1 MNRFVLLLALL
12 TIACASASV
21 HAQAFWER
29 AGGMPARDVRHVT
42 GTADGG
48 VLVASDDGDVWR
60 SSDNGMTWSRRTF
73 PTEGAICTALAVAG
87 PDTVLAATESGV
99 FLSPDQGRTWLA
111 TSGISG
117 ACLHLAV
124 LPGGDVYAATNDTRI
139 YRSTTNGRTWS
150 HVNTF
155 GAAIVSLAAEPAG
168 TVLTASAFEIYR
180 STSSGISWS
189 LVKRFTARIAQVLAS
204 RSGTLFVRGQS
215 GATLERSTDLGVTWT
230 QISPTGRTNGDNRIT
245 TIAEAAD
252 GTLFIGLMNARAE
265 EGGGGVRR
273 STDGGLTWQDAFDG
287 ISAIR
292 DERSAIVALGFR
304 SDGAVFAG
312 SLAHGLYR
320 SADGIVWQRAD
331 RILPLDYNPGNG
343 YPINNLPR
351 SMAALAG
358 GVVYAG
364 TQGLGLFATSDSGR
378 TWRQSMDLVTARRID
393 AIVRGDAAVYVLSD
407 GNGIWRIDAAGQSRR
422 ITPAFTSATGYALV
436 ERGDGTL
443 FSLAAADLLRRS
455 TDLGATWS
463 IVGDAPAQLG
473 MRAIASDGA
482 GTLYAAGAT
491 AAHRSTDDGVTWT
504 PLGSPL
510 AGEAPNGVFAVMSD
524 GTLFWCHGF
533 WFSLPPRTFDVYRRR
548 AADTTWTR
556 LRFDTPVPP
565 ELIGGIDI
573 DAGGAISLGSSGG
586 VLRSTDR
593 GDTWR
598 LMFGHFSAEAA
609 ISRAPDGP
617 LYIIGADGVFR
628 TSSIAAM
635 DIAIIARTEF
645 DSLALDPVTGLVAPG
660 SFRMWARVRNG
671 SAERLDSVWVDVRPA
686 SPVHTVTPRSQL
698 VALTLGPGGESPEFE
713 YTVTPA
719 TPAKAGLLTLSC
731 SMRSTTL
738 PAPQTSVSVWLPARG
753 RPRFSGILTADVDP
767 VLWDTLHW
775 RAGGTPSAHGDYNV
789 VLLDARVRIGGA
801 GPARWPRAQLRLP
814 DGVRHELGDS
824 AIKTLLPA
832 PLQIGDS
839 VHVSWLVRLPNLAR
853 DTVLT
858 FRAIMFDDS
867 SGVRDTML
875 LALAVEGRPA
885 RTALRLSV
893 ASIPP
898 DTLRYDDVLKDYEG
912 GISQHGSYTVFPLR
926 TVAWNPGTA
935 DALLVRLVPRTGAD
949 IVADP
954 FAPVVTDVLSG
965 GDSLIVAIPLRALPD
980 TVWRRAT
987 LCVDLRGANIRDT
1000 TVCHDLV
1007 IAPFP
1012 RTVGVG
1018 ARDAVPDALQLGVH
1032 PHPVAGVASVTWR
1045 QPGAGVARIALVDL
1059 LGRECALLTD
1069 SWHAAGTHTLR
1080 LDVRGLASGV
1090 YLLVL
1095 QIDRRRMAI
1104 PFQCLRN

>member
-1 MNRFVLLLALL
+1 MNRFVLLLVLL
-12 TIACASASV
+12 ITVCTSTPA

-29 AGGMPARDVRHVT
+29 AGGIPALDVRVVT
-42 GTADGG
+42 GTDDGG
-48 VLVASDDGDVWR
+48 VLVASDDGNVWR

-73 PTEGAICTALAVAG
+73 PMEGAICAALAHVG
-87 PDTVLAATESGV
+87 VDTVLAATESGV

-111 TSGISG
+111 TSGIDG
-117 ACLHLAV
+117 ICLHV
-124 LPGGDVYAATNDTRI
+124 TITPGGDAYAATHDTRI
-139 YRSTTNGRTWS
+139 FRSTTGGRTWTQ
-150 HVNTF
+150 VNTF
-155 GAAIVSLAAEPAG
+155 GPAIVSLAAEPAG
-168 TVLTASAFEIYR
+168 TVLAANAFEIYR
-180 STSSGISWS
+180 STSNGVSWS
-189 LVKRFTARIAQVLAS
+189 LVKRFTSRIAQVLAT
-204 RSGTLFVRGQS
+204 RSGTLFVRRES
-215 GATLERSTDLGVTWT
+215 AATLERSTDLGVTWT
-230 QISPTGRTNGDNRIT
+230 QISPTARPNGDNRI
-245 TIAEAAD
+245 ASLGEAPD
-252 GTLFIGLMNARAE
+252 GTLYIGLMNARAE

-320 SADGIVWQRAD
+320 SADGIVWQRGD
-331 RILPLDYNPGNG
+331 RILPLDYDPGNG
-343 YPINNLPR
+343 YPINNLPH
-351 SMAALAG
+351 SMAALPR

-378 TWRQSMDLVTARRID
+378 TWRQRTDLVSALRID
-393 AIVRGDAAVYVLSD
+393 AIVRGNAAVYVLSD
-407 GNGIWRIDAAGQSRR
+407 GNGIWRIDAAGLSRR
-422 ITPAFTSATGYALV
+422 ITPAFTSTTGYALV
-436 ERGDGTL
+436 ERSDGTL
-443 FSLAAADLLRRS
+443 FTLATGDLLRRS

-463 IVGDAPAQLG
+463 IVGDAPQTLG
-473 MRAIASDGA
+473 LRTLHCGAA
-482 GTLYAAGAT
+482 GTLHAAAST
-491 AAHRSTDDGVTWT
+491 AAHRSTDGGTTWLSLENPLPAGT
-504 PLGSPL
+504 PSGP
-510 AGEAPNGVFAVMSD
+510 FAVAPD
-524 GTLFWCHGF
+524 GTAYWCHAVTGGM
-533 WFSLPPRTFDVYRRR
+533 PPWTVDMYRRR
-548 AADTTWTR
+548 PADTGWTT
-556 LRFDTPVPP
+556 LQFDMPIPP
-565 ELIGGIDI
+565 MLVGGIEI
-573 DAGGAISLGSSGG
+573 DADGAISLGTGTG

-593 GDTWR
+593 GDTWQSA
-598 LMFGHFSAEAA
+598 FGGLSAEAA
-609 ISRAPDGP
+609 ISRASDGA
-617 LYIIGADGVFR
+617 LYIIGSDGVFR
-628 TSSIAAM
+628 TTSLSAL
-635 DIAIIARTEF
+635 DIAIIARTEY

-671 SAERLDSVWVDVRPA
+671 STEHLDSVWVDVLP
-686 SPVHTVTPRSQL
+686 SSSVHTVTPRSQL
-698 VALTLGPGGESPEFE
+698 VALTLDPGGESPEFE

-738 PAPQTSVSVWLPARG
+738 PAPQTSVSVWMPGRG
-753 RPRFSGILTADVDP
+753 RPRFEGTFTADVDP

-775 RAGGTPSAHGDYNV
+775 RAGGTPSAHGDYNI
-789 VLLDARVRIGGA
+789 VLLDAHAQVGGA

-839 VHVSWLVRLPNLAR
+839 VHVSWRVRLPSLAR

-858 FRAIMFDDS
+858 FLAIMRDDS
-867 SGVRDTML
+867 SGVRDTLL

-912 GISQHGSYTVFPLR
+912 IASQHGSYTVFPLR

-935 DALLVRLVPRTGAD
+935 DALFVRLAVRTGAD

-954 FAPVVTDVLSG
+954 FITLATDVLAG
-965 GDSLIVAIPLRALPD
+965 GDSLIYAIPLRALPD

-1000 TVCHDLV
+1000 TVCHELV

-1018 ARDAVPDALQLGVH
+1018 GRDAVPDALQLGVH
-1032 PHPVAGVASVTWR
+1032 PHPVAAAASVTWR
-1045 QPGAGVARIALVDL
+1045 QPVAGVTRIALVDL

-1069 SWHAAGTHTLR
+1069 SWHTAGTHTLR
-1080 LDVRGLASGV
+1080 LDARDLAPGV
-1090 YLLVL
+1090 YMLVL
-1095 QIDRRRMAI
+1095 QIDRRRTAI
-1104 PFQCLRN
+1104 PLQCLRK

>member
-1 MNRFVLLLALL
+1 MNRFVLLLVSL
-12 TIACASASV
+12 TIACVSTRV
-21 HAQAFWER
+21 QAQAFWER
-29 AGGMPARDVRHVT
+29 AGGMPALDVRVVT

-48 VLVASDDGDVWR
+48 VLVASDDGNVWR
-60 SSDNGMTWSRRTF
+60 SSDNGTTWSRRTF
-73 PTEGAICTALAVAG
+73 PMEGAICTALAVAG
-87 PDTVLAATESGV
+87 PDTVLAATESGL
-99 FLSPDQGRTWLA
+99 FLSPDQGRSWLA
-111 TSGISG
+111 TSGITG

-124 LPGGDVYAATNDTRI
+124 LPGGDAYAATNDTRI
-139 YRSTTNGRTWS
+139 FRSTNGGRTWTL
-150 HVNTF
+150 VNTF
-155 GAAIVSLAAEPAG
+155 GPALTSLTAEPSG
-168 TVLTASAFEIYR
+168 TLLACNLYEVYR
-180 STSSGISWS
+180 STSNGVSWS
-189 LVKRFTARIAQVLAS
+189 LLKRFPTRIGQVLAT

-215 GATLERSTDLGVTWT
+215 GATLERSTDLGATWT
-230 QISPTGRTNGDNRIT
+230 QISPTARPNGDNRI
-245 TIAEAAD
+245 AALGEALD

-292 DERSAIVALGFR
+292 DERSAIVTLGFR

-320 SADGIVWQRAD
+320 SADGIVWERGD
-331 RILPLDYNPGNG
+331 RILPLDYDPGNG

-351 SMAALAG
+351 SMAALPR

-378 TWRQSMDLVTARRID
+378 TWRQRTDLVSALRMD
-393 AIVRGDAAVYVLSD
+393 AIVRGNAAAYVLSD
-407 GNGIWRIDAAGQSRR
+407 GNGIWRIDTAGLSRR
-422 ITPAFTSATGYALV
+422 ITPAFTSTTGYALV
-436 ERGDGTL
+436 ERSDGTL
-443 FSLAAADLLRRS
+443 FSLAAGDLLRRS

-463 IVGDAPAQLG
+463 IVGDAPQTLG
-473 MRAIASDGA
+473 LRTLHADAA
-482 GTLYAAGAT
+482 GTLHAAAST
-491 AAHRSTDDGVTWT
+491 AAHRSTDGGVTWT
-504 PLGSPL
+504 SLGTPLP
-510 AGEAPNGVFAVMSD
+510 ADAPSGPFAVAPD
-524 GTLFWCHGF
+524 GTAYWCHAVTGGM
-533 WFSLPPRTFDVYRRR
+533 PPWNVDMYRRR
-548 AADTTWTR
+548 PADTGWTK
-556 LRFDTPVPP
+556 LQFDMPIPP
-565 ELIGGIDI
+565 MLVGGIEI
-573 DAGGAISLGSSGG
+573 DADGAISLGTGTG

-593 GDTWR
+593 GETWR
-598 LMFGHFSAEAA
+598 SMFGLFSAEAA

-617 LYIIGADGVFR
+617 LYIIGSDGVFR
-628 TSSIAAM
+628 TSSLAAL
-635 DIAIIARTEF
+635 DIAIIARTEY
-645 DSLALDPVTGLVAPG
+645 DSLTLDPVTGLVAPD

-671 SAERLDSVWVDVRPA
+671 SAERLDSVWVDVLPA

-719 TPAKAGLLTLSC
+719 TPSKSGLLTLSC

-738 PAPQTSVSVWLPARG
+738 PAPQTIVSVWLPARG
-753 RPRFSGILTADVDP
+753 RPSFDGTFTADMNP

-775 RAGGTPSAHGDYNV
+775 RTGGTASPLGDYNV
-789 VLLDARVRIGGA
+789 VRLDAHMRIGGA

-814 DGVRHELGDS
+814 DAVRHEQGDS

-858 FRAIMFDDS
+858 FLAIMRDDS
-867 SGVRDTML
+867 IGVRDTLL
-875 LALAVEGRPA
+875 LALAVDGRAA

-912 GISQHGSYTVFPLR
+912 IASQHGSYTVFPLR

-935 DALLVRLVPRTGAD
+935 DALYVRLAVRTGAD

-954 FAPVVTDVLSG
+954 FITLATDVLAG
-965 GDSLIVAIPLRALPD
+965 GDSLIHAIPLRALPD
-980 TVWRRAT
+980 TVWRRTT
-987 LCVDLRGANIRDT
+987 LCVDLHGANIRDT
-1000 TVCHDLV
+1000 TVCHELV

-1012 RTVGVG
+1012 RTVGVAG
-1018 ARDAVPDALQLGVH
+1018 RDAVPDALQLGVH
-1032 PHPVAGVASVTWR
+1032 PHPVAAAASVTWR
-1045 QPGAGVARIALVDL
+1045 QPVAGVARIALVDL

-1069 SWHAAGTHTLR
+1069 SWHPAGPHTLR

-1090 YLLVL
+1090 YMLVL
-1095 QIDRRRMAI
+1095 HIDRRRTAI
-1104 PFQCLRN
+1104 PLQHLRK